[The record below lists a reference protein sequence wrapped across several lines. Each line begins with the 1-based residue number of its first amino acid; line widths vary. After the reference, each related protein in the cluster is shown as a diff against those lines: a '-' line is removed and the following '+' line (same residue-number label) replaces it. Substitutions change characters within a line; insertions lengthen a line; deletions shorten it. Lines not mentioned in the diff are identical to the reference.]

1 MPKVP
6 ARLQTAAL
14 RGLNRKRSAVMAN
27 TRGLSAVLAAVVAI
41 ALSGCGDDDASGDA
55 PAAADPEAVRA
66 AVARSAGIDP
76 SFYAGEFAVKLTQ
89 DVPSESGPIPIILYA
104 GLSPETDTR
113 LAANAFVDLRLLQL
127 RLPEILS
134 RAVVDECGQE
144 ILLDFAGIEAVGDDL
159 RAGGIVEAR
168 FYRCR
173 DKGTPEEKRGH
184 RIFTQRLEA
193 IATATASI
201 QNDCIEF
208 DLKDIYLDPYG
219 LIGGLA
225 TFFGFTE
232 SARKA
237 ILKRGSAFL
246 DENPLCPAL
255 PPDLSSLDPG
265 FSQGGPRDLGDGGIG
280 VALSGSVDTSAAT
293 LVSLVGVLKDRG
305 LVEGQR

>member
-1 MPKVP
+1 MG
-6 ARLQTAAL
+6 T
-14 RGLNRKRSAVMAN
+14 
-27 TRGLSAVLAAVVAI
+27 TRGLPAVLAAVVAL

-55 PAAADPEAVRA
+55 PTTIDPDAVRA
-66 AVARSAGIDP
+66 AVTRSAGIDP
-76 SFYAGEFAVKLTQ
+76 SSYAGEVAFKFTEDL
-89 DVPSESGPIPIILYA
+89 PSKTGPIPIVLYA

-134 RAVVDECGQE
+134 RAIVDECGQE
-144 ILLDFAGIEAVGDDL
+144 ILLDFAGVEADGGNL

-173 DKGTPEEKRGH
+173 NKGTPEEQRGH

-193 IATATASI
+193 IAVATAGI
-201 QNDCIEF
+201 QNDCIAF

-232 SARKA
+232 SARNA
-237 ILKRGSAFL
+237 ILTRGGAFL
-246 DENPLCPAL
+246 AENPVCPTL
-255 PPDLSSLDPG
+255 PPDLASLDPS

-293 LVSLVGVLKDRG
+293 LVGLVGVLKDRG